1 MKEPNEKSVFWGTS
15 LIPPLG
21 VIFRHA
27 HDMMWG
33 CVFGFDSPS
42 VLVGGFFDDKNRLII
57 CSEAKCEGP
66 NNTEEGIYQTFYD
79 NYFGD
84 NPIYAS
90 PEQDMMIGRMQE
102 RGLPVKPCKTKR
114 GLHLKAMDVLRG
126 SRKIIIDPPRCP
138 NVYMMFVK
146 QAAGRGIADIDG
158 ACSPEADALLCSVSP
173 LIRE

>member
-1 MKEPNEKSVFWGTS
+1 MKEPNEKSVFWRMRPAPS
-15 LIPPLG
+15 LG

-33 CVFGFDSPS
+33 CVFGFCSPS
-42 VLVGGFFDDKNRLII
+42 VLVGGFIDDKNRLII
-57 CSEAKCEGP
+57 CSEAKCEGS

-84 NPIYAS
+84 NPIYAP
-90 PEQDMMIGRMQE
+90 PEQDMMILRMQK

-114 GLHLKAMDVLRG
+114 GFHLKAMDVLRG
-126 SRKIIIDPPRCP
+126 SREIIIDPQRCP
-138 NVYMMFVK
+138 NECRMFVE

-158 ACSPEADALLCSVSP
+158 ACSPESDALLCSVSP
-173 LIRE
+173 LIRK

>member
-1 MKEPNEKSVFWGTS
+1 MKEPNEKSVFWGMR
-15 LIPPLG
+15 PVPLG

-33 CVFGFDSPS
+33 CVFRYYSPS
-42 VLVGGFFDDKNRLII
+42 VLVGGFIDDKDRLII

-66 NNTEEGIYQTFYD
+66 NNTEDGIYQTFYD

-90 PEQDMMIGRMQE
+90 PEQDMMIGRMQK

-114 GLHLKAMDVLRG
+114 GFHDKSMDVLRR
-126 SRKIIIDPPRCP
+126 SHEIIIDPRRCP
-138 NVYMMFVK
+138 NQYRMFVE
-146 QAAGRGIADIDG
+146 QESGRGIANIDE
-158 ACSPEADALLCSVSP
+158 ACSPESDALLRSVSP
-173 LIRE
+173 LIRK